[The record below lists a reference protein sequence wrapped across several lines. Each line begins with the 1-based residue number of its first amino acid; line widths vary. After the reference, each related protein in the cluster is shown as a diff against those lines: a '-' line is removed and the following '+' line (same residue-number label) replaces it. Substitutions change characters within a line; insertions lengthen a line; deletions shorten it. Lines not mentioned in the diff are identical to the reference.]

1 MEVLV
6 IHQAYEQEPRPVAR
20 VTIPLTI
27 VEAADHQI
35 ERALDFAY
43 EKTQNT
49 DGSWSMGIA
58 PDGDPRVVRLA
69 PLHRDSKGKFWGLRS
84 THIGD
89 RMLIGD
95 RVFQVAGIGFEEV
108 AE

>member
-6 IHQAYEQEPRPVAR
+6 IHRAFEQEPRPVAR

-27 VEAADHQI
+27 VEAADHPI

-43 EKTQNT
+43 AKTQNT

-69 PLHRDSKGKFWGLRS
+69 PLHQQSDGTHLGLRS

-89 RMLIGD
+89 RMVIGD
-95 RVFQVAGIGFEEV
+95 SMFQVASIGFEEI